1 MEAPCSLSHR
11 NSPKVPISKISETNT
26 MRHIKKFVSSGSRG
40 LRGGR
45 CITFCSDGSKANVK
59 ARVTAVIIFTHSI
72 CTGVMGRARPMTIAA
87 MMVSDCPPLVG
98 RIKRM
103 ASESER
109 IEEVRKYIEATIA
122 EIDSHTEDMEKL
134 FKMDRWSKDS
144 ALYEIIINSYER
156 HRNTLKRIQKIVEG
170 GKVESGLYTLSAK
183 SEIDMV
189 KERIEKL
196 ENDLVNSESKLSDS
210 EILDGFSEI
219 KSGEAGRMSERKP
232 KE

>member
-1 MEAPCSLSHR
+1 
-11 NSPKVPISKISETNT
+11 
-26 MRHIKKFVSSGSRG
+26 
-40 LRGGR
+40 
-45 CITFCSDGSKANVK
+45 
-59 ARVTAVIIFTHSI
+59 
-72 CTGVMGRARPMTIAA
+72 
-87 MMVSDCPPLVG
+87 
-98 RIKRM
+98 M

-109 IEEVRKYIEATIA
+109 IEEVRKYIEAPIA
-122 EIDSHTEDMEKL
+122 EIDRHTEDMEKL
-134 FKMDRWSKDS
+134 IKMDRWSKDS
-144 ALYEIIINSYER
+144 SLYEIIINSYER

-196 ENDLVNSESKLSDS
+196 ENNLVNPESELSDS

-232 KE
+232 KESNP